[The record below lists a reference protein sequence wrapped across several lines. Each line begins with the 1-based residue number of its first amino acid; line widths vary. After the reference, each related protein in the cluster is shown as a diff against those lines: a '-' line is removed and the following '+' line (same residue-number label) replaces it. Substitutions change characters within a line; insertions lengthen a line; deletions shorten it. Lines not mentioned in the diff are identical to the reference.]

1 MNMKILS
8 ALLWV
13 LVFSLPAYADSP
25 TGQEINSM
33 MLRSEARTAPSG
45 AEGSDFQ
52 AGAYEGYIM
61 GVSDGL
67 MGTSLYYYC
76 APPKAD
82 RAQLRTVVTKYLK
95 THQRDLH
102 VPAGALVTAA
112 LIEAFPCKK
121 KPHDND

>member
-1 MNMKILS
+1 MKILS

-13 LVFSLPAYADSP
+13 LFFSLPAHADAPS
-25 TGQEINSM
+25 GQEINNM
-33 MLRSEARTAPSG
+33 MLASEARQASNS
-45 AEGSDFQ
+45 AEGGDFQ

-76 APPKAD
+76 APPKIEKN
-82 RAQLRTVVTKYLK
+82 QLRTVVSKYLK
-95 THQRDLH
+95 SHQRDLH
-102 VPAGALVTAA
+102 VPAGALVAAA

-121 KPHDND
+121 KSHGQD

>member
-1 MNMKILS
+1 MKILN

-13 LVFSLPAYADSP
+13 PFFSLPVYAGTP

-33 MLRSEARTAPSG
+33 MLAGEAHQAPDG
-45 AEGSDFQ
+45 AESGDFQ

-61 GVSDGL
+61 GVSDGM

-76 APPKAD
+76 PPTKIEKN
-82 RAQLRTVVTKYLK
+82 QLRTVVTKYLK
-95 THQRDLH
+95 SHQKDLH
-102 VPAGALVTAA
+102 VPAGALVAAA

-121 KPHDND
+121 KSRGPD